1 MAIPDSY
8 LQELRT
14 RADIEQIISPYVTL
28 RRAGRLLMGLCPFHN
43 EKTPSF
49 AVYPDSSSFYCFG
62 CGAGGDAVSFLM
74 RMERLDY
81 VEAVKTLSERLG
93 MQLPEDQYDDGLAK
107 KRQRILS
114 ANREAARFFHQQLK
128 QEKGRAG
135 LDYWLSKRGLSPETV
150 KRFGLGYAPAEWS
163 ALLEHMRG
171 LGYTADELVEANLV
185 TRSDKN
191 NRISHFD
198 RFRGRV
204 MVPII
209 DLRGNVIA
217 FGGRVLD
224 DTKPKYINTSDT
236 LAYKKGRDIYALN
249 FAKNE
254 ARGWLILCEGYM
266 DVIALHQAGFPQAVA
281 CLGTAL
287 TKEQAQ
293 LLARYADEV
302 VLSYDADE
310 AGQAAT
316 RKALNILS
324 QTNLK
329 LRVLRLTGGKDP
341 DDILR
346 TYGAERFRQLL
357 EGAANDIEYNLLRVR
372 GNLDLESANGKREY
386 LRECVNILAGCNA
399 VEKDLYASRL
409 AEELSVSKNA
419 ILDQIPK
426 KKKREQGAYLD
437 EKKNIQ
443 QFYKQIHP
451 AYAKNMSMTEE
462 RLLSLLLH
470 NPDFYAKARDK
481 LSADDFVTQVNQQV
495 AEKLFARLEQG
506 LGIEP
511 ELLAGV
517 LTEQELNTAMR
528 CMHSQAG
535 QLANP
540 LQEFLDCAEK
550 LRRERQAHHQ
560 KVDTSGMEADA
571 YMELFEQFRQH
582 KSVADGGEQA

>member
-1 MAIPDSY
+1 M
-8 LQELRT
+8 Q
-14 RADIEQIISPYVTL
+14 L
-28 RRAGRLLMGLCPFHN
+28 RRSGRILMGLCPFHN

-49 AVYPDSSSFYCFG
+49 AVYPENGSFYCFG

-81 VEAVKTLSERLG
+81 VEAVKALSERLG
-93 MQLPEDQYDDGLAK
+93 MRLPEDTYDDTLAK
-107 KRQRILS
+107 KRRRILS
-114 ANREAARFFHQQLK
+114 ANREAAKFFYGQLK
-128 QEKGRAG
+128 EARGRAG
-135 LDYWLSKRGLSPETV
+135 LDYWQERRKLTV
-150 KRFGLGYAPAEWS
+150 KTIKRFGLGYAPNEWD
-163 ALLEHMRG
+163 ALLIHMRG
-171 LGYTADELVEANLV
+171 LGYAPEELVDANLV

-191 NRISHFD
+191 SRISYFD

-204 MVPII
+204 MAPIL

-224 DTKPKYINTSDT
+224 DSKPKYINTSDT

-254 ARGWLILCEGYM
+254 AKGRLILCEGYM
-266 DVIALHQAGFPQAVA
+266 DVIALHQAGFTQAVA

-287 TKEQAQ
+287 TKDQA
-293 LLARYADEV
+293 LLLGRYADEV

-316 RKALNILS
+316 QKALGVLA
-324 QTNLK
+324 QTSLK
-329 LRVLRLTGGKDP
+329 IRVLRLSGGKDP

-346 TYGAERFRQLL
+346 TYGAERYRQLL
-357 EGAANDIEYNLLRVR
+357 EGAANDIEYQLLRAR
-372 GNLDLESANGKREY
+372 GTLDLDSANGKREY
-386 LRECVNILAGCNA
+386 LNACVKILAECNP

-409 AEELSVSKNA
+409 SEELGVAKQA

-426 KKKREQGAYLD
+426 KKRREQGAYQ
-437 EKKNIQ
+437 EQKKTMQ

-451 AYAKNMSMTEE
+451 AYAKNMAVTEE
-462 RLLSLLLH
+462 RLLSLLLW
-470 NPDFYAKARDK
+470 NPEFYAKARDK
-481 LSADDFVTQVNQQV
+481 LTADDFVTPVNQEL

-511 ELLAGV
+511 ALLTGI
-517 LTEQELNTAMR
+517 LSESQLNAAMR

-535 QLANP
+535 ELANP
-540 LQEFLDCAEK
+540 LREFLDCAEK
-550 LRRERQAHHQ
+550 LRKERQSRHGKIDASALR
-560 KVDTSGMEADA
+560 DDA
-571 YMELFEQFRQH
+571 YRELFQQL
-582 KSVADGGEQA
+582 KGDQA

>member
-8 LQELRT
+8 LQELRS

-107 KRQRILS
+107 KRRRILS
-114 ANREAARFFHQQLK
+114 ANREAARFFHQQLRE
-128 QEKGRAG
+128 EKGRVG
-135 LDYWLSKRGLSPETV
+135 LDYWLNKRGLSPETV

-163 ALLEHMRG
+163 ALLDHMRG
-171 LGYTADELVEANLV
+171 LGYTAEELVEANLV

-209 DLRGNVIA
+209 DLRGNVVA

-254 ARGWLILCEGYM
+254 ARGRLILCEGYM
-266 DVIALHQAGFPQAVA
+266 DVIALHQAGFTQAVA

-346 TYGAERFRQLL
+346 TYGAERYRQLL
-357 EGAANDIEYNLLRVR
+357 EGAANDIEYHLLRVR
-372 GNLDLESANGKREY
+372 GSLDLESTNGKREY
-386 LRECVNILAGCNA
+386 LRECVQILANCNP

-462 RLLSLLLH
+462 RLLSLLLQ
-470 NPDFYAKARDK
+470 NPDFYRKVQDK
-481 LSADDFVTQVNQQV
+481 LTADDFVTQVNQQV
-495 AEKLFARLEQG
+495 AEKLFARLGQG
-506 LGIEP
+506 LGIDP

-517 LTEQELNTAMR
+517 LTEQEMNAAMR

-550 LRRERQAHHQ
+550 LRRERQAHDQ
-560 KVDTSGMEADA
+560 KVDTSDMEADA
-571 YMELFEQFRQH
+571 YRDLFEQFRQH
-582 KSVADGGEQA
+582 RDGGNQA

>member
-8 LQELRT
+8 LQELRS

-114 ANREAARFFHQQLK
+114 ANREAARFFYQQLK
-128 QEKGRAG
+128 EEKGKIG
-135 LDYWLSKRGLSPETV
+135 LEYWLKKRGLSPETV

-163 ALLEHMRG
+163 ALLDHMRG
-171 LGYTADELVEANLV
+171 LGYTAEELVEANLV

-209 DLRGNVIA
+209 DLRGNVVA

-254 ARGWLILCEGYM
+254 ARGRLILCEGYM
-266 DVIALHQAGFPQAVA
+266 DVIALHQAGFTQAVA

-409 AEELSVSKNA
+409 AEELSVSKTA

-443 QFYKQIHP
+443 QFYQQIHP

-470 NPDFYAKARDK
+470 NPDFYRKAKDK
-481 LSADDFVTQVNQQV
+481 LTADDFVTQVNQQV

-506 LGIEP
+506 LGIDP
-511 ELLAGV
+511 ELLAGT
-517 LTEQELNTAMR
+517 LTEEEMNTAMR

-560 KVDTSGMEADA
+560 KVDTSGLEADA
-571 YMELFEQFRQH
+571 YMELFVQFRQH
-582 KSVADGGEQA
+582 KSENDGGEQA